1 MAINIQEILHPSD
14 SNQIKWEK
22 VNYNFDQILA
32 NGGGERGQK
41 GSKGSQGSVGLTG
54 ATGATGAQGV
64 KGEPGSTSSRWE
76 TITVDTDTNGIAEYV
91 ILKPKLESDIYHP
104 VIFLG
109 DQTFDNVNGNNGQVQ
124 LRSTLTIGHHA
135 DGGNSPSSEFLT
147 LWHGERGDSN
157 NNVAITISSSEKVD
171 DNGNDFTR
179 FKLDETYGVNLNTQP
194 AEILEFYVGN
204 DDLQSGLERWVF
216 NTDVSFDGA
225 NASFQFPAT
234 NRSIATVKVG
244 MVRFYNGQFE
254 GAIADSNGNVIWTPF
269 CMSPCGQGGGT
280 GTIALDDNSDLNVGP
295 DGSLLNT
302 GISISGGDIDVDVD
316 GDLWT
321 GQSATTTAASA
332 PSPTTTQAVTQT
344 IDITSTSWTPSQAV
358 SASSANFVFYY
369 DIDGTPGGLLLDS
382 STVTTPPWVTAVSYS
397 GGPNNNGVEIVVSQN
412 TGAQRSGTIIIAHPN
427 NGSVT
432 DSVIIT
438 QASGSTTTAATTSAS
453 GSGSGDGSIATTTA
467 ATTTLATTTAATT
480 TDSGSGTGD
489 SGSGSGT
496 TTAATTTDSGSG
508 TGDSGSGSGTTTDSG
523 SGSGD
528 SDSGSGSGTCYQYT
542 LYNGGGYFVGGSLQ
556 NVPDCNGGGNVSIG
570 IQSNQSTTICTT
582 ATPPTI
588 SIALGN
594 IGGSSVTITGN
605 SAC

>member
-54 ATGATGAQGV
+54 ATGATGAQGE

-147 LWHGERGDSN
+147 LWHGERGNSN

-332 PSPTTTQAVTQT
+332 PTPATTTQAVTQS

-358 SASSANFVFYY
+358 SASSSNGVFYY

-382 STVTTPPWVTAVSYS
+382 STVTTPSWVTAVSYS

-412 TGAQRSGTIIIAHPN
+412 TGAQRSGSITIAHPN
-427 NGSVT
+427 NGNVT

-438 QASGSTTTAATTSAS
+438 QASGATTTAATTQA
-453 GSGSGDGSIATTTA
+453 
-467 ATTTLATTTAATT
+467 TTLATTTAATT
-480 TDSGSGTGD
+480 TDSGSG
-489 SGSGSGT
+489 SGSLAT

-508 TGDSGSGSGTTTDSG
+508 SGDSGSGSGDSGSGSGTTTQATTVDSG

-528 SDSGSGSGTCYQYT
+528 TSGSGSGDSGGAASSGTGSGATIHNIANYGNQSAYITYT
-542 LYNGGGYFVGGSLQ
+542 NGQGQSTGISVSGY
-556 NVPDCNGGGNVSIG
+556 
-570 IQSNQSTTICTT
+570 QSNVTVCAVPGSFGGTYGST
-582 ATPPTI
+582 A
-588 SIALGN
+588 
-594 IGGSSVTITGN
+594 VTNTGTSCN
-605 SAC
+605 Y